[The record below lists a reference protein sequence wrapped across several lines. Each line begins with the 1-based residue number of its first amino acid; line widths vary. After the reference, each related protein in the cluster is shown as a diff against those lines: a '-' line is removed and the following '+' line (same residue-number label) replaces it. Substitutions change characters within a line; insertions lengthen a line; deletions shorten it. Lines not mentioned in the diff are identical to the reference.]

1 MSESFS
7 TISPRKSHARVK
19 SGEDMMDVL
28 AHDIMRYEMLSEQD
42 EYKALAS
49 ILQGNESEDFEF
61 ELQEVQ
67 LQPLPELQAVDDQFE
82 SEDPGA
88 QSEDK
93 ERNKRYVDISLQDTD
108 KFLQDNA
115 NKNTIYMTKFD
126 MKLFYDWAQENVEM
140 RKVEEIPHPELDML
154 LARISYHI
162 GMKIETLFCD

>member
-1 MSESFS
+1 
-7 TISPRKSHARVK
+7 
-19 SGEDMMDVL
+19 MMDVL

-49 ILQGNESEDFEF
+49 ILQGNESEVFEF

-108 KFLQDNA
+108 K
-115 NKNTIYMTKFD
+115 
-126 MKLFYDWAQENVEM
+126 
-140 RKVEEIPHPELDML
+140 
-154 LARISYHI
+154 SYRTMQI
-162 GMKIETLFCD
+162 RTLFTRQNLT

>member
-1 MSESFS
+1 MSESCS
-7 TISPRKSHARVK
+7 TIPPRKSHARAK

-49 ILQGNESEDFEF
+49 VLQESESEDFELR
-61 ELQEVQ
+61 EIQ
-67 LQPLPELQAVDDQFE
+67 LPPLPELQFVDDQFE

-88 QSEDK
+88 QSEEK

-108 KFLQDNA
+108 KLLQDNA
-115 NKNTIYMTKFD
+115 NKNTTYKTKSY
-126 MKLFYDWAQENVEM
+126 MKLFYVWVQENDEM

-154 LARISYHI
+154 LARFYL
-162 GMKIETLFCD
+162 GKEK

>member
-1 MSESFS
+1 
-7 TISPRKSHARVK
+7 
-19 SGEDMMDVL
+19 MMDVL

-49 ILQGNESEDFEF
+49 VLQGNESEDFEF

-88 QSEDK
+88 QSEEK

-108 KFLQDNA
+108 KF
-115 NKNTIYMTKFD
+115 
-126 MKLFYDWAQENVEM
+126 
-140 RKVEEIPHPELDML
+140 
-154 LARISYHI
+154 
-162 GMKIETLFCD
+162 

>member
-115 NKNTIYMTKFD
+115 NKNTIYKTKSD
-126 MKLFYDWAQENVEM
+126 MKLFYDWAQENDEM

-154 LARISYHI
+154 LARFYL
-162 GMKIETLFCD
+162 GKETYNS

>member
-49 ILQGNESEDFEF
+49 VLQGNESEDYEF

-93 ERNKRYVDISLQDTD
+93 ERNKRYVDISLH
-108 KFLQDNA
+108 DNA
-115 NKNTIYMTKFD
+115 NKNTIYKTKFD

-154 LARISYHI
+154 LARFSYPRHS
-162 GMKIETLFCD
+162 

>member
-1 MSESFS
+1 MSESCS
-7 TISPRKSHARVK
+7 TIPPRKSHARVK

-49 ILQGNESEDFEF
+49 VLQGNESEDYEF

-82 SEDPGA
+82 SKDPGA

-93 ERNKRYVDISLQDTD
+93 ERNKRYVDISLQD
-108 KFLQDNA
+108 NA
-115 NKNTIYMTKFD
+115 NKNTIYKTKSD
-126 MKLFYDWAQENVEM
+126 MKFFYNWIQENDEM

-154 LARISYHI
+154 LARFYL
-162 GMKIETLFCD
+162 GKETYNS

>member
-1 MSESFS
+1 
-7 TISPRKSHARVK
+7 
-19 SGEDMMDVL
+19 MDVL

-115 NKNTIYMTKFD
+115 N
-126 MKLFYDWAQENVEM
+126 
-140 RKVEEIPHPELDML
+140 
-154 LARISYHI
+154 
-162 GMKIETLFCD
+162 

>member
-1 MSESFS
+1 
-7 TISPRKSHARVK
+7 
-19 SGEDMMDVL
+19 MMDVL

-49 ILQGNESEDFEF
+49 VLQGNESEDFEF

-88 QSEDK
+88 QSEEK
-93 ERNKRYVDISLQDTD
+93 ERNKRYVDISLQDTG

-115 NKNTIYMTKFD
+115 NKNTIDKTKSD
-126 MKLFYDWAQENVEM
+126 MKLFYDWAQENDEM

-154 LARISYHI
+154 LARFYL
-162 GMKIETLFCD
+162 GKETYNS

>member
-88 QSEDK
+88 QPEDK
-93 ERNKRYVDISLQDTD
+93 ERNKRYVD
-108 KFLQDNA
+108 
-115 NKNTIYMTKFD
+115 
-126 MKLFYDWAQENVEM
+126 AQESEVLSII
-140 RKVEEIPHPELDML
+140 RY
-154 LARISYHI
+154 RGTS
-162 GMKIETLFCD
+162 KIAGKLSAIFEVPLYLIIDRTSDSCGRYKFTGHR

>member
-1 MSESFS
+1 
-7 TISPRKSHARVK
+7 
-19 SGEDMMDVL
+19 MMDVL

-49 ILQGNESEDFEF
+49 VLQGNESEDFEF

-88 QSEDK
+88 QSEEK

-115 NKNTIYMTKFD
+115 NKNTIYKTKSD
-126 MKLFYDWAQENVEM
+126 MKFFYNWIQENDEM

-154 LARISYHI
+154 LARFYL
-162 GMKIETLFCD
+162 GKETYNS